1 MGMVSRLVYD
11 RLASEYAGGFCA
23 GASGR
28 AGASVCAG
36 TSCRSDAGLS
46 AGFPD
51 GQMKMRVLNASS
63 PEQLRSSL
71 AGARTILAGGGPDA
85 LHAVAIF

>member
-1 MGMVSRLVYD
+1 
-11 RLASEYAGGFCA
+11 
-23 GASGR
+23 
-28 AGASVCAG
+28 
-36 TSCRSDAGLS
+36 
-46 AGFPD
+46 
-51 GQMKMRVLNASS
+51 MKMRVLNASS